1 MQSPGTASPK
11 VTVVIPHL
19 KNRAMLCSCLDS
31 LRMTEWRDFSV
42 LVVDNGGE
50 SSDLFG
56 IETDYPETEVLRLPA
71 NVGYAG
77 GCNEGLK
84 RASSK
89 YVVCMNDDAV
99 VEPGWLKPLV
109 DEAERDPL
117 IGALQPKI
125 LSSKERRNGN
135 RVFDYAGAA
144 GGLIDRLGF
153 PFCLGR
159 SFAGREEDR
168 GQYDGSREIF
178 WASGVAMFAPRELLL
193 SLGGFDTG
201 FFMHMEEIDLCWRLR
216 LSGFKVL
223 SVPQSV
229 VWHEGGAS
237 LQEGSPEKVY
247 YNHRNAIAMLLRNR
261 SLAALALTLPARL
274 LLEVVAAMY
283 YLTDGIDGM
292 SRAMQ
297 VARAAADNFRG
308 LGETLR
314 KRRLTQQSRRVGDRE
329 LFRGAPVSML
339 LLRRM
344 AQR

>member
-1 MQSPGTASPK
+1 MPK

-31 LRMTEWRDFSV
+31 LRLTEWRDFSV
-42 LVVDNGGE
+42 LVVDNGAE
-50 SSDLFG
+50 SSDLSG
-56 IETDYPETEVLRLPA
+56 IETTYPEIAVLRLPSNA
-71 NVGYAG
+71 GYAG

-84 RASSK
+84 LAFSK

-125 LSSKERRNGN
+125 LSLPEKRKGR
-135 RVFDYAGAA
+135 RVFDYAGGA

-159 SFAGREEDR
+159 SFSGREEDR
-168 GQYDGSREIF
+168 GQYDSPGEIF

-193 SLGGFDTG
+193 RLGGFNAG
-201 FFMHMEEIDLCWRLR
+201 FFMHMEEIDLCWRLL
-216 LSGFKVL
+216 LSGYKVR
-223 SVPQSV
+223 SVPHAV

-237 LQEGSPEKVY
+237 LEEGSPEKVY
-247 YNHRNAIAMLLRNR
+247 FNHRNAIAMLLGNR
-261 SLAALALTLPARL
+261 SLAALALVLPVRL
-274 LLEVVAAMY
+274 MLEVAAALY
-283 YLTDGIDGM
+283 YLSGGIDGVA
-292 SRAMQ
+292 RARQ
-297 VARAAADNFRG
+297 VVRAAADNLRG
-308 LGETLR
+308 LGRTLR
-314 KRRLTQQSRRVGDRE
+314 KRHLTQKTRRVADRE

-339 LLRRM
+339 LLRRK